1 MGLLWQG
8 VTQGTESP
16 SPVWVSPVERARVP
30 YGFTSRAR
38 HPSGSSWDPALGKVS
53 FPSLEVT
60 AVQQEWKFTFRDS
73 LVLCIARKIWRKKAV
88 PGLAGPPQLLFQ
100 V

>member
-16 SPVWVSPVERARVP
+16 SPVWVSPVERSGVP
-30 YGFTSRAR
+30 YGFTTRAR
-38 HPSGSSWDPALGKVS
+38 HPSGFSWDPALGKFS
-53 FPSLEVT
+53 FLSLEVM
-60 AVQQEWKFTFRDS
+60 AMQQEWKFTFRDS
-73 LVLCIARKIWRKKAV
+73 LVLCTARKIWRKKAV
-88 PGLAGPPQLLFQ
+88 PGLAGPPWLLFQ